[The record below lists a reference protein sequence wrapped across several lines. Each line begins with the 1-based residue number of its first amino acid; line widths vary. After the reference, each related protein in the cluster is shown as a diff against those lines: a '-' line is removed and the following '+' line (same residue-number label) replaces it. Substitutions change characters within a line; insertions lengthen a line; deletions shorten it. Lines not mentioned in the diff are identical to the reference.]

1 MPRKVLKVNVIDP
14 GNTMGEGEELDQEGM
29 GGFPEDGEE
38 FNAEEID
45 EGTDEGEPTKKVIA
59 EPDPV
64 AELRAQNE
72 ALQAQLADLS
82 NRMPPPRHAEPEIN
96 PKDPFDDVDWDQEL
110 FNNPKGALKKAME
123 LGGQKIAKQL
133 KAEYTQ
139 DMNTRSFWSQFY
151 ATNPDLAEADD
162 LVRSTL
168 SANMTTLGGQP
179 VPKAIENLGALTRSR
194 IAGYIDKA
202 TKNRGKKAT
211 VEGSGLL
218 PNSRPRQQQQEAAPL
233 TLSALMKGRRAK
245 RARAA

>member
-1 MPRKVLKVNVIDP
+1 MPRRVLKVNAIDP
-14 GNTMGEGEELDQEGM
+14 NNTMGDPVEGEENM

-38 FNAEEID
+38 FNPEEATPENVAE
-45 EGTDEGEPTKKVIA
+45 GAEGEPEVN
-59 EPDPV
+59 EPDPRD
-64 AELRAQNE
+64 AKIAALE
-72 ALQAQLADLS
+72 ASLADLS
-82 NRMPPPRHAEPEIN
+82 NRMPPPRREPEVAT
-96 PKDPFDDVDWDQEL
+96 KDPFDEIDWDQEL
-110 FNNPKGALKKAME
+110 YKNPKDALKKAME
-123 LGGQKIAKQL
+123 IGGAKIGAKL
-133 KAEYTQ
+133 RAEYQQ

-151 ATNPDLAEADD
+151 AANPDLADADD

-233 TLSALMKGRRAK
+233 TLSALMRGRRAK